1 MKSLPSETRVPVL
14 DSTCGIAERIFLL
27 FGAISLLWQMLL
39 PWGVSFGQVRG
50 VLLLFWV
57 GVLGIGAYSFLALL
71 LRGQV
76 TGRHW
81 MLGGLGLLCCL
92 IYLFLHRPD
101 SDDGT
106 YLRRGLEILLR
117 PEVPLL
123 GISEVADRNYSP
135 GRFFNTYDMVRVA
148 LAGGTGLPYL
158 WGYYLAG
165 PLLFLLLLPFA
176 YDRFGREVLGLSDRH
191 ALFLVATSIF
201 ILCFWAQMHR
211 SPGNLG
217 IVRMFQGKVVYLTVM
232 VPVLVEAFRRV
243 HWQPSVRNGL
253 LLLVLCGGT
262 LGFSATA
269 LTMTLLMAG
278 ISLLL
283 VLVSR
288 PWFAPRRILWSALPV
303 VYLAGLMVFLAVVYY
318 NVGDW
323 GERLGLSGLRFS
335 ELNEPGW
342 EEKERG
348 TMDRWI
354 YFEYGKQST
363 LGIFRFTWGYNLF
376 GVLGAVAV
384 LAAVFWGR
392 DRYWR
397 GYSLAFLLLWL
408 FPFTGVWIAQATLV
422 GYGSRWTWIYPA
434 VPVLAWVLVS
444 VASFLSRRSRWL
456 AVAASLLF
464 LAVVWQQR
472 NSIFPLPGVHQK
484 AEFRFSLEK
493 IDGDR
498 EINGWTPELDRP
510 WIFYEGQ
517 KF

>member
-1 MKSLPSETRVPVL
+1 MHCPSPQTAVPRL
-14 DSTCGIAERIFLL
+14 NPTCGIAERVFLL
-27 FGAISLLWQMLL
+27 FGVVSLLWQFAL
-39 PWGVSFGQVRG
+39 PWGVSFAQVQAG
-50 VLLLFWV
+50 LFLFWGGGVGIVAYRV
-57 GVLGIGAYSFLALL
+57 GVLV
-71 LRGQV
+71 RGGQL
-76 TGRHW
+76 TRRHW
-81 MLGGLGLLCCL
+81 MLGGVGILCCL

-135 GRFFNTYDMVRVA
+135 GRFFNTYDMIRVA
-148 LAGGTGLPYL
+148 LAGGTRLPYL
-158 WGYYLAG
+158 WSYYLAG
-165 PLLFLLLLPFA
+165 PLFFLLLLPFA
-176 YDRFGREVLGLSDRH
+176 YDRFGREVLGLSHRQS
-191 ALFLVATSIF
+191 LVLVATSLL

-253 LLLVLCGGT
+253 LLLVLCGGA

-283 VLVSR
+283 ALISR
-288 PWFAPRRILWSALPV
+288 PWFEPRRILWSALPV

-318 NVGDW
+318 NVGNW

-376 GVLGAVAV
+376 GILGLVAV
-384 LAAVFWGR
+384 VAAAFWGR

-397 GYSLAFLLLWL
+397 GYSFGFLLLWL

-434 VPVLAWVLVS
+434 VPVVAWLLLQSVSLVG
-444 VASFLSRRSRWL
+444 RRSRWL
-456 AVAASLLF
+456 AVAAVLLF
-464 LAVVWQQR
+464 LGVVWQQK
-472 NSIFPLPGVHQK
+472 NSIFPFPGVHQK
-484 AEFRFSLEK
+484 AEFRLSLEK
-493 IDGDR
+493 IDEGR
-498 EINGWTPELDRP
+498 EINGWLPEIDRP
-510 WIFYEGQ
+510 WIFYGGER
-517 KF
+517 F